1 MVGLLNYI
9 LWNTCKSNFLGQ
21 VRLVVVFCGGG
32 GQRGLGP
39 RREWVGSRDVQGVSP
54 SICIHH
60 DTKFT
65 EQMPCL
71 VT

>member
-9 LWNTCKSNFLGQ
+9 LWNTFKSNFLGQ
-21 VRLVVVFCGGG
+21 VRLVMVFCGGG

-39 RREWVGSRDVQGVSP
+39 SRKGVVTGDVQGVSP

-60 DTKFT
+60 ETKFT